1 MRNILV
7 TFVCSAFA
15 VVPIASFAATTFDIP
30 SESLFKQSVELQQRL
45 NLTANQRMLWFQ
57 VEAKA
62 KDVVRERQA
71 RRDRLQ
77 SELRASLNSPTELRD
92 LSKQIAIEEDTALK
106 ETRRLREL
114 WLDLDDALDEP
125 QRARLHVAM
134 WEQIT
139 QLDGAQDTPKTAA
152 RSDQNQGQRR
162 SRNGGGGGGGVTA
175 RF

>member
-1 MRNILV
+1 MRKLFA
-7 TFVCSAFA
+7 TFACSAFI
-15 VVPIASFAATTFDIP
+15 VIPMSSFAAATFDIP

-45 NLTANQRMLWFQ
+45 NLTANQRLLWFQ

-62 KDVVRERQA
+62 KDIVRERQA

-77 SELRASLNSPTELRD
+77 SELRTSLTAPGELRE
-92 LSKQIAIEEDTALK
+92 LSKQIAIEEETALK

-114 WLDLDDALDEP
+114 WLDLDDALEEP

-134 WEQIT
+134 WEQIS
-139 QLDGAQDTPKTAA
+139 QLEGAQVAPKTAA
-152 RSDQNQGQRR
+152 RPDQNQGSRR
-162 SRNGGGGGGGVTA
+162 NRNGGGGAT

>member
-1 MRNILV
+1 MRNILA
-7 TFVCSAFA
+7 TLVCSAFA
-15 VVPIASFAATTFDIP
+15 VMPISSFAATTFDIP
-30 SESLFKQSVELQQRL
+30 SESLFKQSIELQQRL

-62 KDVVRERQA
+62 KDIVRERQA

-77 SELRASLNSPTELRD
+77 SELRTSLNSPGELRE
-92 LSKQIAIEEDTALK
+92 LSKQIAMEEDTALK
-106 ETRRLREL
+106 EARRLREL

-134 WEQIT
+134 WEQIN
-139 QLDGAQDTPKTAA
+139 QIDSAQDAPKSTAKP
-152 RSDQNQGQRR
+152 DQNQGSLRN
-162 SRNGGGGGGGVTA
+162 RNGGGGGAGAA